1 MQHACQNALSS
12 LSFILHDGDDLLQL
26 GGGSVALLKDIDGGL
41 VLLLRINAVG
51 NPAQA
56 RARLPPPSSFF
67 FFCRLLTNLS
77 NMMSMS
83 SPRHQIHGSIV
94 VSISACH
101 AEDPGSIPG
110 RASSSSLCLH
120 LHPPRYVTSL
130 SLYLFPSISL
140 SSLYHYYLSMSL

>member
-26 GGGSVALLKDIDGGL
+26 GGGAVALLKDIDGGL

-67 FFCRLLTNLS
+67 FLQITYKSFKHDVHVFPKAS
-77 NMMSMS
+77 D
-83 SPRHQIHGSIV
+83 PR
-94 VSISACH
+94 
-101 AEDPGSIPG
+101 
-110 RASSSSLCLH
+110 
-120 LHPPRYVTSL
+120 
-130 SLYLFPSISL
+130 
-140 SSLYHYYLSMSL
+140 